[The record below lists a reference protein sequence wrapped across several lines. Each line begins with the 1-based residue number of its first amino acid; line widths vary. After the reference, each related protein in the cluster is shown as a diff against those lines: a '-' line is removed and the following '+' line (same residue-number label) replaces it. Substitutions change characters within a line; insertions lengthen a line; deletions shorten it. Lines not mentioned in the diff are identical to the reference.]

1 MCYKDNMTVEV
12 YKQKGFDLVL
22 TDDKTLVRTNLQV
35 FLLYSPYA
43 KKYLMNIRSRAV
55 LCEFQDLND
64 LCGMFYNEKDE
75 KVVQMMPTHLEA
87 YV

>member
-1 MCYKDNMTVEV
+1 MMTI

-35 FLLYSPYA
+35 FLLHSAYA
-43 KKYLMNIRSRAV
+43 PTYIREIRNCAERGEVHDMN
-55 LCEFQDLND
+55 E
-64 LCGMFYNEKDE
+64 LCGMFYNEDHRKMVD
-75 KVVQMMPTHLEA
+75 MMPTRLDQ